1 MAEDVLKGRIALV
14 TGASS
19 GIGAAVA
26 ESLSRA
32 GAKVAI
38 TARRQAR
45 LDALAQAVSN
55 QGGEVL
61 SLPADMRDSTQIREV
76 FESIRQRWGGVDIL
90 VNSAGL
96 GRVAP
101 LADGPMEAW
110 REMLE
115 VNVLALAI
123 CTREAVQDMRSKGN
137 RGQIIHISSM
147 SGHRVPTG
155 AGGMY
160 SATKHAVRAM
170 TEALR
175 RELRAEDSQIRVAA
189 VSPGYVETE
198 FAEVMTG
205 SSASAQAT
213 YSRFPCLQPV
223 DVAATVMHILEQ
235 PAHVQIH
242 DVLMRPAAQ
251 PS

>member
-1 MAEDVLKGRIALV
+1 MTTDWLAGQTALV

-19 GIGAAVA
+19 GIGEAIAHGLA
-26 ESLSRA
+26 NA
-32 GAKVAI
+32 GARVVV
-38 TARRQAR
+38 TARRADR
-45 LDALAQAVSN
+45 LNALARALDDSP
-55 QGGEVL
+55 GGGL
-61 SLPADMRDSTQIREV
+61 ALPADARDESQLVAVFDEV
-76 FESIRQRWGGVDIL
+76 RRRWDGVDIL

-101 LADGPMEAW
+101 LMSGDTEAW

-115 VNVLALAI
+115 VNVLALAV
-123 CTREAVQDMRSKGN
+123 CTREAIQDMRRRGD
-137 RGQIIHISSM
+137 RGQVVHVSSM

-155 AGGMY
+155 TGGMY

-175 RELRAEDSQIRVAA
+175 RELRAQESQIRVAA

-198 FAEVMTG
+198 FAAVMSG
-205 SSASAQAT
+205 SEERARAT
-213 YSRFPCLQPV
+213 YARFACLQPV
-223 DVAATVMHILEQ
+223 DVCEAVLHILRQ
-235 PAHVQIH
+235 PPHVEIN
-242 DVLMRPAAQ
+242 DVLMRPTAQ